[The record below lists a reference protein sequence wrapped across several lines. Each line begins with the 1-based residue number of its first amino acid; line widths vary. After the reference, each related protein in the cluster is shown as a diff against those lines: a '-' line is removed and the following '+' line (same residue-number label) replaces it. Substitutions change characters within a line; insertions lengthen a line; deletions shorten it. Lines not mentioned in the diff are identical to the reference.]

1 MSTGLSRT
9 EIVNLALLDSGHNV
23 IDSFETSDSDI
34 AQKARIFYKLSYDR
48 NMSKFPWNF
57 ATKREQLTRLQEVPS
72 DNSYLYFYEV
82 PADARYK
89 WEIYS
94 TYDYGGTTG
103 RAIQYLST
111 YYHTDP
117 NSISNSYVLRAI
129 GEVYDN
135 KIASKYTELFM
146 QYTPKQEVSATLFSQ
161 EFIDLMIAEMSMLF
175 YSMKGA
181 SAEEQRIKDSMY
193 RRNKRGLM
201 TRASRE
207 NKDAYFASIPVI
219 LRNTGYPERD

>member
-1 MSTGLSRT
+1 M
-9 EIVNLALLDSGHNV
+9 
-23 IDSFETSDSDI
+23 
-34 AQKARIFYKLSYDR
+34 
-48 NMSKFPWNF
+48 
-57 ATKREQLTRLQEVPS
+57 
-72 DNSYLYFYEV
+72 
-82 PADARYK
+82 
-89 WEIYS
+89 
-94 TYDYGGTTG
+94 
-103 RAIQYLST
+103 
-111 YYHTDP
+111 
-117 NSISNSYVLRAI
+117 
-129 GEVYDN
+129 EVYDN
-135 KIASKYTELFM
+135 KIASNYTELFM